1 MKAKIEEITIFP
13 TPKNGV
19 IGYFLSDTTSL
30 LPSKFFGTHNGYVIL
45 DHDHPLSGMDYDD
58 IHQKYDIEVH
68 GGMTFSAKLSLF
80 QHIGELT
87 GSPILADY
95 RNYWV
100 LGFDTKHA
108 GDNAENWN
116 KENTLKET
124 KAFVEQLMNIGE

>member
-1 MKAKIEEITIFP
+1 M
-13 TPKNGV
+13 
-19 IGYFLSDTTSL
+19 L
-30 LPSKFFGTHNGYVIL
+30 LQEKFY
-45 DHDHPLSGMDYDD
+45 SRR
-58 IHQKYDIEVH
+58 
-68 GGMTFSAKLSLF
+68 LSLF

-87 GSPILADY
+87 SSPILGDY